1 MKRVVLLAAM
11 VLLSVPAWAQQGSS
25 QSLSEGVIA
34 VAPASRSGVILAD
47 AAGADLG
54 RPSAEQART
63 PSARGSGSMRRPSMV
78 GYIEDS
84 TIGTGLR
91 LRFDSARHIT
101 APDRAEF
108 FYSKCGC
115 YAGLPRNLAV
125 YDPDAPGFPSAI
137 MTDTNAQ
144 HLYILGEYGFM
155 QNRASVFGE
164 LPVRWLKPQTYI
176 STGGIFDDQSGI
188 SDLRLGAKFGLMATD
203 RGQATVLLRFTV
215 PTGDAAKGLGTDHA
229 SFEPALVVSNA
240 LNDRVGLE
248 AQFGAVLPTG
258 GSAGLPTS
266 SPDKFSGQ
274 VLYYGIGPS
283 FDVYSSSTV
292 RFAPV
297 VELVGWRV
305 LSGFQTGNPDLLTGP
320 DTGFA
325 KAKDVAPNIVNIK
338 VGARLIMRDA
348 ASIYVGYG
356 KHLTDAAW
364 YDDIF
369 RIEYRVG
376 FGR

>member
-1 MKRVVLLAAM
+1 
-11 VLLSVPAWAQQGSS
+11 
-25 QSLSEGVIA
+25 
-34 VAPASRSGVILAD
+34 
-47 AAGADLG
+47 
-54 RPSAEQART
+54 
-63 PSARGSGSMRRPSMV
+63 
-78 GYIEDS
+78 
-84 TIGTGLR
+84 
-91 LRFDSARHIT
+91 
-101 APDRAEF
+101 
-108 FYSKCGC
+108 
-115 YAGLPRNLAV
+115 
-125 YDPDAPGFPSAI
+125 